1 MKHADGS
8 LTDAQFRA
16 ELERCIYCEEKPCQE
31 ACPADCSPA
40 DFIMAARVGEKS
52 DLRRSAAMIMSAN
65 PLGWVCGVVC
75 PDYFCMKACSRRTF
89 DRAIEIPA
97 VQATVVQKANE
108 VGMAKFKCAKP
119 NGKIVGIIGA
129 GPAGFGAASVLAQR
143 GYQVTVYE
151 QQRRLGGAMNLI
163 PDFRLNKRVVRADI
177 EFLKSLGD
185 VEFKTGVSATVAAGI
200 LPAVEPGFQPGG
212 KSVARSPRVK
222 LLCVRPRSKTPAA
235 TTFDAVIVCAGLS
248 EPIKLNIPGEEL
260 ALSWE
265 AFLENQKKL
274 KLKGRIVAVL
284 GGGAVAADCAT
295 TARRLGA
302 ASVELVYRR
311 RQQDMPL
318 TQYERDLLLEH
329 GVEITSCSKPLAI
342 VHEGKRVT
350 GLRIARMTLPAGKES
365 RPENFVVSKKESP
378 IFREFDLVISAIG
391 SKPKLPVTTTKGVF
405 YAGDMVLGAGTVVE
419 SVASGKNAALE
430 ADAFI
435 HGEARPKFKNRAK
448 SYAVLAG
455 TPFCPVPLD
464 ADFFGRRIL
473 SPFLISAA
481 PHTDGYAQMRKA
493 YERGWSGGVMKTA
506 FDNVPIH
513 IPAGYM
519 FALTRS
525 TYGNCDNVSGHPLGR
540 VCREVGQLVKE
551 FPDRLTLASTGGPVS
566 GRDAEDKAVWQSNT
580 RKLQNAG
587 AMGVEY
593 SLSCPQGGDGTH
605 GDVVSQNAELT
616 AKIIDWVMEASTD
629 DNPKLFKLT
638 AAVTAIQPIIKAI
651 QEVFARHPNKKA
663 GVTLANSFPSLAF
676 RASAKPLISTG
687 LQPGESERD
696 DLRAAVAA
704 SAQREKP
711 LKRLA
716 SSAPHSTGLKPGA
729 NESLEL
735 QRRWE
740 EGVVIGMSGE
750 GVLPI
755 SNLTLAKVASTG
767 ITVSGNGGAMTY
779 KDAANFLAL
788 GAHTVQFCT
797 AVMKYGLGYVDE
809 LHSGLSYL
817 MEERGFRSVKELIG
831 SALPNPITDFGS
843 LSPTKKLP
851 QVVAALCEHCGNCER
866 CPYQAIVLNGRGVP
880 VFDPSHCVGCSL
892 CAQKCFAG
900 AISMR
905 ERTKAELV
913 ALNET

>member
-1 MKHADGS
+1 MNNADGS

-16 ELERCIYCEEKPCQE
+16 ELERCVYCEEKPCQE
-31 ACPADCSPA
+31 ACPAHCSPA
-40 DFIMAARVGEKS
+40 DFIMAARVGDKS
-52 DLRRSAAMIMSAN
+52 DLRRSAAMIMGAN

-89 DRAIEIPA
+89 DRPIEIPA
-97 VQATVVQKANE
+97 VQATVIKKANE
-108 VGMAKFKCAKP
+108 VGMAKFQRAES
-119 NGKIVGIIGA
+119 NGKTVGIIGA
-129 GPAGFGAASVLAQR
+129 GPAGLGAASVLAQR
-143 GYQVTVYE
+143 GYKVTIYE
-151 QQRRLGGAMNLI
+151 QQKRIGGAMYLI
-163 PDFRLNKRVVRADI
+163 PDFRLNKQVVRADI
-177 EFLKSLGD
+177 AFLKSLGD
-185 VEFKTGVSATVAAGI
+185 VEFKTGVSVTVVAGVS
-200 LPAVEPGFQPGG
+200 PAVEPGFPPGG
-212 KSVARSPRVK
+212 KSVENSRRAKMSSDVPDGK
-222 LLCVRPRSKTPAA
+222 MPPSTAGGTPAA
-235 TTFDAVIVCAGLS
+235 TRFDAVIVCAGVS

-260 ALSWE
+260 TLSWQS
-265 AFLENQKKL
+265 FLENQKKINV
-274 KLKGRIVAVL
+274 KGRKVAVL
-284 GGGAVAADCAT
+284 GGGAVAADCAA
-295 TARRLGA
+295 TAKRLGA

-318 TQYERDLLLEH
+318 TQYERDMLLEH
-329 GVEITSCSKPLAI
+329 GVEIATCSKPLAI
-342 VHEGKRVT
+342 VHHGRRVT
-350 GLRIARMTLPAGKES
+350 GLRIAHMLLPPGKPS
-365 RPENFVVSKKESP
+365 RPENFVVNKKESP
-378 IFREFDLVISAIG
+378 VFREFDLVISAIG
-391 SKPKLPVTTTKGVF
+391 SQPKLPVTKAKGVF
-405 YAGDMVLGAGTVVE
+405 YAGDMVLGAATVVE
-419 SVASGKNAALE
+419 SVASGKNAAAE

-435 HGEARPKFKNRAK
+435 RGERSADSLVRESPARGSNVRTRLSALQSSAK
-448 SYAVLAG
+448 SRVILAG
-455 TPFCPVPLD
+455 VPLRPVPLD
-464 ADFFGRRIL
+464 AYFFGRRIL

-481 PHTDGYAQMRKA
+481 PHSDGYEQMRQA

-525 TYGNCDNVSGHPLGR
+525 TYGNCDNVSGHPLDR
-540 VCREVGQLVKE
+540 VCREVGRLVKE
-551 FPDRLTLASTGGPVS
+551 FPDRLTLASTGGPVT

-605 GDVVSQNAELT
+605 GDVVSQNAGLT
-616 AKIIDWVMEASTD
+616 AKIIDWVMEASD
-629 DNPKLFKLT
+629 DNNPKLFKLT

-651 QEVFARHPNKKA
+651 QEVFARYPNKKA
-663 GVTLANSFPSLAF
+663 GVTLANSFPSLTF
-676 RASAKPLISTG
+676 RKA
-687 LQPGESERD
+687 E
-696 DLRAAVAA
+696 
-704 SAQREKP
+704 
-711 LKRLA
+711 
-716 SSAPHSTGLKPGA
+716 
-729 NESLEL
+729 N
-735 QRRWE
+735 RRWE

-755 SNLTLAKVASTG
+755 SNLTLAKVSSMG

-788 GAHTVQFCT
+788 GAQTVQFCT
-797 AVMKYGLGYVDE
+797 AVMKYGLGYVND

-831 SALPNPITDFGS
+831 SALPNPITDFGA

-851 QVVAALCEHCGNCER
+851 QVVAALCQQCGNCTR
-866 CPYQAIVLNGRGVP
+866 CPYQAITLDRHSVP

-905 ERTKAELV
+905 DRTPQELA
-913 ALNET
+913 ALKES